1 LLLKRA
7 DLLSQHAQFFAQVMI
22 RLPGNADG
30 GCVRIDDGF
39 RNRLADLGSSAI
51 EGRRL
56 SALAARHD
64 HFSFLEHDA
73 EKCQRFS
80 GDIML

>member
-1 LLLKRA
+1 
-7 DLLSQHAQFFAQVMI
+7 MI

-30 GCVRIDDGF
+30 GCVRIDDGL

-56 SALAARHD
+56 SALAAWHD
-64 HFSFLEHDA
+64 HFPFLEHDT

-80 GDIML
+80 DNIMF